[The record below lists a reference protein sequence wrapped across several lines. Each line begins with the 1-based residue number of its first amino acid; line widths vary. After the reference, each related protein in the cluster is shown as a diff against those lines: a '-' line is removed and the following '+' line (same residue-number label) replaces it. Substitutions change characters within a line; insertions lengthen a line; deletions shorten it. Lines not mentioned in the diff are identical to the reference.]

1 MGAHLEDV
9 VVQFLPVQGFS
20 HKHFTNGVIAGDNLK
35 SPSNVTRSQGEDHL
49 WEERERWLVRLKG
62 CLASVPIII
71 LLYWVLEER
80 ENAEERNQTHQG
92 WMCLAG
98 RSRGC

>member
-49 WEERERWLVRLKG
+49 WEEREGWLVRLKG
-62 CLASVPIII
+62 LPGLCAHYSSA
-71 LLYWVLEER
+71 LL
-80 ENAEERNQTHQG
+80 G
-92 WMCLAG
+92 AG
-98 RSRGC
+98 RKGECRGKESDPPRLDVPRR